1 MIKSVLF
8 KDFTK
13 DEINRFIEYS
23 NAKIID
29 YKIGNYIFNQ
39 GENPKYLYIL
49 LDGIVQVEKI
59 DVDGRRYMVNMFEKA
74 GTIFGEV
81 YLYIDNKEY
90 DYSCVAIKNS
100 KVLEIPRE
108 YASSEELEKNPKLL
122 KNMLSI
128 LSSKAYFLN
137 QKLLIQSS
145 ATLRQKIAKFLLQ
158 QLEGEDKVEL
168 KYNRETLANYIG
180 TTRPSL
186 SRELSNMEDEGYILI
201 EKNSIKVVDT
211 EGLKYL

>member
-100 KVLEIPRE
+100 KVLQIPRE

-158 QLEGEDKVEL
+158 QLEGKDKVEL

-201 EKNSIKVVDT
+201 EKNSIKVVDI

>member
-100 KVLEIPRE
+100 KVLQIPRE

-201 EKNSIKVVDT
+201 EKNSIKVVDI

>member
-201 EKNSIKVVDT
+201 EKNSIKVVDI